1 MRQSSL
7 GVIQRV
13 EARYRLAVE
22 VGHGELGFVG
32 VCCVKL
38 LQGSRGKIRLAQVGQ
53 VPFRYG
59 SRGKSWSDGVCLG
72 KLCSW
77 QSWLRPVGSGFVGC
91 VFARQSRWGVAC

>member
-22 VGHGELGFVG
+22 VGHSELGLVG

-38 LQGSRGKIRLAQVGQ
+38 LQGSYGVASLGRLRLGKFRLGSRGKIRLAQVGQ

-59 SRGKSWSDGVCLG
+59 SLDKALRGGV
-72 KLCSW
+72 
-77 QSWLRPVGSGFVGC
+77 
-91 VFARQSRWGVAC
+91 RWVLVL

>member
-22 VGHGELGFVG
+22 ARF
-32 VCCVKL
+32 
-38 LQGSRGKIRLAQVGQ
+38 RLAQVGQ

-59 SRGKSWSDGVCLG
+59 SHGESQQNTLRLG
-72 KLCSW
+72 M
-77 QSWLRPVGSGFVGC
+77 VGSGLAVEVC
-91 VFARQSRWGVAC
+91 YV

>member
-13 EARYRLAVE
+13 ESRYRLAVE
-22 VGHGELGFVG
+22 VGHSELGFVG

-59 SRGKSWSDGVCLG
+59 SLDKALRGGV
-72 KLCSW
+72 
-77 QSWLRPVGSGFVGC
+77 
-91 VFARQSRWGVAC
+91 RWVLVL